1 MVQALAGGT
10 LETREVLLFFEP
22 KGSKTT
28 SLLVIVSS
36 AFK

>member
-22 KGSKTT
+22 KGSKT